1 MLKMKAKAMGNKSG
15 KVLFDIDAGQD
26 TFITGGGVPGK
37 KKHDETDE
45 IPEKIYDNEEDQ
57 LLDNVD
63 KMEEDMKEM
72 MRYLNE
78 VENMMSGD
86 DLSQIKRM
94 MKCTDQSVDQHVAHY
109 DLVKAQVD
117 ELNKGAMNAMKKIG
131 RHNTD
136 VARMVMDS

>member
-94 MKCTDQSVDQHVAHY
+94 MKCTD
-109 DLVKAQVD
+109 
-117 ELNKGAMNAMKKIG
+117 
-131 RHNTD
+131 
-136 VARMVMDS
+136 